1 MTGLDDVARSYR
13 VAFLRY
19 LSRREESALA
29 SGYELGRSAVID
41 GTSLLDLARVHHDVL
56 LEALQGAPAQDVVT
70 VATAASEFFLE
81 VIATY
86 DMAQRGFRAG

>member
-1 MTGLDDVARSYR
+1 MTRLDDVARSYR

-29 SGYELGRSAVID
+29 SGYELGRTAVIE
-41 GTSLLDLARVHHDVL
+41 GLGLLELARVHHDVL
-56 LEALQGAPAQDVVT
+56 LEALQEAPAEDVAS
-70 VATAASEFFLE
+70 VAAAASDFFLE

-86 DMAQRGFRAG
+86 DMAQRGLREE

>member
-1 MTGLDDVARSYR
+1 MTALEDVARSYR

-29 SGYELGRSAVID
+29 SGYELGRAAVVD
-41 GTSLLDLARVHHDVL
+41 GRSLLELARVHHDVL
-56 LEALQGAPAQDVVT
+56 LEALRDAPADDVAG
-70 VATAASEFFLE
+70 VAAAASQFFLE

-86 DMAQRGFRAG
+86 DMAQRGFRAE